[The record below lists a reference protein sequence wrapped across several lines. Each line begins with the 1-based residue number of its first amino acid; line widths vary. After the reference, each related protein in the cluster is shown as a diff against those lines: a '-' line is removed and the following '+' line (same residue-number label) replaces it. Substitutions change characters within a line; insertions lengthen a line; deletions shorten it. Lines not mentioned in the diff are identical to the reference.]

1 MFLIGILIFP
11 IIFVVRLSLSGWNSY
26 NGLNFIGL
34 ENYIR
39 LFTDDPRFWQSF
51 LRLSFLS
58 VTTVILQYVIGFA
71 LAHMVWKD
79 IKFQRFFRVLFL
91 IPMMTTPVIMT
102 VIWRTFFH
110 ESLGPVND
118 ILSNF
123 GMSPKWLTDPTLAKI
138 TVIIVEVWQWTPFM
152 FLLLLAGLLSL
163 PKEPFLAA
171 AIDGASPI
179 RKFIYVTF
187 PLMAPISIGAIIIRL
202 IEASKI
208 MDTVYVLTSGGPGT
222 STETSSFYIFIKGLR
237 EFQMGYAASMSFTY
251 LIIMIISLTFIAK
264 GLTKLL
270 LKRLD
275 MGKLYKFLK
284 YSFITIW
291 TVFVVAPFLWALTTS
306 FKDFNS
312 VNGGATYIPWVDFEP
327 KLEGWKVLIKSP
339 ANGGVD
345 IVEPYFNS
353 LFVTCTA
360 SLISIVLGTSFCLC
374 AF

>member
-1 MFLIGILIFP
+1 MAIKINGHIKQKLYNPTLQMNFKHKYFFLFPGLFVLIGILIFP

-26 NGLNFIGL
+26 NPGLDFIGL

-39 LFTDDPRFWQSF
+39 LFTDDPRFWESF
-51 LRLSFLS
+51 FRLSFLS

-79 IKFQRFFRVLFL
+79 IKFKRFFRVLFL

-123 GMSPKWLTDPTLAKI
+123 GVSPKWLTDPVIAKF

-171 AIDGASPI
+171 AIDGASPV

-237 EFQMGYAASMSFTY
+237 EFQMGYAAS
-251 LIIMIISLTFIAK
+251 K
-264 GLTKLL
+264 
-270 LKRLD
+270 
-275 MGKLYKFLK
+275 
-284 YSFITIW
+284 
-291 TVFVVAPFLWALTTS
+291 
-306 FKDFNS
+306 
-312 VNGGATYIPWVDFEP
+312 
-327 KLEGWKVLIKSP
+327 
-339 ANGGVD
+339 
-345 IVEPYFNS
+345 
-353 LFVTCTA
+353 
-360 SLISIVLGTSFCLC
+360 
-374 AF
+374 